1 MATRQ
6 VPTWNDKEEPDNV
19 MSAKTRFFWLCLLLV
34 QLVGCRGCT
43 QQKKEELAKDGTK
56 KEKLNR
62 LTADDVRALPFS
74 EDSTGAAVET
84 NFVKPGHWYQ
94 GNSKLKENY
103 DYEGNP
109 ISNSTEV
116 YRSQKGKKRIFASG
130 FFNPR

>member
-74 EDSTGAAVET
+74 EDSTGAADLALFEAVPRDRLSLAIGIKAT
-84 NFVKPGHWYQ
+84 
-94 GNSKLKENY
+94 
-103 DYEGNP
+103 
-109 ISNSTEV
+109 
-116 YRSQKGKKRIFASG
+116 ASL
-130 FFNPR
+130 RRTTTTSR